1 MLINIF
7 ASFVSFCFSC
17 CFFLFHFFFSSLFI
31 KCAVLLFLLFS
42 LCHDIKL
49 IRIYVIILICAIH
62 GATLLSLSLLCV
74 CVYAQQMEYFL
85 TDASSLNI
93 LISKRPMSRNKRKF
107 FIFDFLISDR
117 KSLKRE
123 KRNFSL
129 VFISKNLKYAPVE
142 VQVNIFNE
150 IIFLREKEEREKII
164 SEYEKLTH

>member
-85 TDASSLNI
+85 TDASSL
-93 LISKRPMSRNKRKF
+93 SQY
-107 FIFDFLISDR
+107 FDFQAPDVTKQAKILYFRLFNFWQKIFETR
-117 KSLKRE
+117 KKELFACFHFKKS
-123 KRNFSL
+123 
-129 VFISKNLKYAPVE
+129 
-142 VQVNIFNE
+142 E
-150 IIFLREKEEREKII
+150 IRTSRSS
-164 SEYEKLTH
+164 SEHF